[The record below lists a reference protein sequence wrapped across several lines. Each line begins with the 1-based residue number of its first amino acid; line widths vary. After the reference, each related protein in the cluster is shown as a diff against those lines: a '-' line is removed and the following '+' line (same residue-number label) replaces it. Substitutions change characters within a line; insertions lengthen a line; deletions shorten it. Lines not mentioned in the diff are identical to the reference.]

1 MIIWLHGT
9 ARSSVERVILPLI
22 SGLASGL
29 SLIVAIGAQNAFV
42 LRQGVQRSHIV
53 LVVAVCALSDL
64 VLIVLGVA
72 GVGVLIEQAPAVL
85 EAVRWAGAAF
95 LLAYAAMAA
104 VRAIRGTRG
113 SPTAAGQKGTWA
125 AALAT
130 CLALTWLNPH
140 VYLDTVLL
148 LGSLAGTHGLEGRWW
163 FAAGAGL
170 GSIAWFAARG
180 PGARYLAPVFAR
192 PGSWRV
198 LDGGI
203 ALVMATLAVMLV
215 A

>member
-1 MIIWLHGT
+1 MIL
-9 ARSSVERVILPLI
+9 SLV

-42 LRQGVQRSHIV
+42 LRQGVQRSHV
-53 LVVAVCALSDL
+53 LLVVAVCAISDL

-85 EAVRWAGAAF
+85 EVVRWAGAAF
-95 LLAYAAMAA
+95 LVAYGAMAA
-104 VRAIRGTRG
+104 VRAIRGTQAAQ
-113 SPTAAGQKGTWA
+113 PAAGHKGTWA
-125 AALAT
+125 AALGT

-148 LGSLAGTHGLEGRWW
+148 LGSLAGAHGQDGRWW

-170 GSIAWFAARG
+170 GSVAWFAALG
-180 PGARYLAPVFAR
+180 TGARFLAPLFAR

-203 ALVMATLAVMLV
+203 ALVMVTLAVMLV

>member
-1 MIIWLHGT
+1 
-9 ARSSVERVILPLI
+9 VNPVILSLVA
-22 SGLASGL
+22 GLASGL

-42 LRQGVQRSHIV
+42 LRQGIQRSHV
-53 LVVAVCALSDL
+53 ALVVAVCALSDI

-72 GVGVLIEQAPAVL
+72 GVGVLIERAPGVL
-85 EAVRWAGAAF
+85 EVVRWAGAAF
-95 LLAYAAMAA
+95 LLAYGAMAA
-104 VRAIRGTRG
+104 MRAIRGTQAARTAIGKKG
-113 SPTAAGQKGTWA
+113 SWA
-125 AALAT
+125 AALGT

-148 LGSLAGTHGLEGRWW
+148 LGSLAGTHGPDGRWW

-170 GSIAWFAARG
+170 GSVVWFAALG
-180 PGARYLAPVFAR
+180 AGARFLVPVFAR

-203 ALVMATLAVMLV
+203 ALVMVTLAAMLV

>member
-1 MIIWLHGT
+1 M
-9 ARSSVERVILPLI
+9 EPVILSLL

-42 LRQGVQRSHIV
+42 LRQGVQRSHV
-53 LVVAVCALSDL
+53 LLVVAVCALSDVL
-64 VLIVLGVA
+64 LIVLGVA
-72 GVGVLIEQAPAVL
+72 GVGVLIEQAPGVL
-85 EAVRWAGAAF
+85 DVVRWAGAAF
-95 LLAYAAMAA
+95 LLAYGGMAA
-104 VRAIRGTRG
+104 VRAIRGTQA
-113 SPTAAGQKGTWA
+113 SQVVVGQKGTWA
-125 AALAT
+125 AALGT

-148 LGSLAGTHGLEGRWW
+148 LGSLAGTHGPGGRWW
-163 FAAGAGL
+163 FAGGAGL
-170 GSIAWFAARG
+170 GSIAWFAALG
-180 PGARYLAPVFAR
+180 TGARFLAPVFAR

-203 ALVMATLAVMLV
+203 ALVMVTLAVMLV

>member
-1 MIIWLHGT
+1 MDH
-9 ARSSVERVILPLI
+9 VILSLV

-42 LRQGVQRSHIV
+42 LRQGVQRSHV
-53 LVVAVCALSDL
+53 LLVVAVCAISDL

-85 EAVRWAGAAF
+85 EVVRWAGAAF
-95 LLAYAAMAA
+95 LVAYGAMAA
-104 VRAIRGTRG
+104 VRAIRGTQAAQ
-113 SPTAAGQKGTWA
+113 PAAGHKGTWA
-125 AALAT
+125 AALGT

-148 LGSLAGTHGLEGRWW
+148 LGSLAGTHGADGRWW

-170 GSIAWFAARG
+170 GSVAWFAALG
-180 PGARYLAPVFAR
+180 AGARFLAPLFAR

-203 ALVMATLAVMLV
+203 ALVMVTLAVMLV
-215 A
+215 ALR

>member
-1 MIIWLHGT
+1 MIL
-9 ARSSVERVILPLI
+9 SLV

-42 LRQGVQRSHIV
+42 LRQGVQRSHV
-53 LVVAVCALSDL
+53 LLVVAVCAISDL

-72 GVGVLIEQAPAVL
+72 GVGVLIERAPGVL
-85 EAVRWAGAAF
+85 EVVRWAGAAF
-95 LLAYAAMAA
+95 LVAYGAMAA
-104 VRAIRGTRG
+104 TRAIRGTQAAQ
-113 SPTAAGQKGTWA
+113 PAAGHKGTWA
-125 AALAT
+125 AALGT

-148 LGSLAGTHGLEGRWW
+148 LGSLAGAHGADGRWW

-170 GSIAWFAARG
+170 GSVAWFAALG
-180 PGARYLAPVFAR
+180 AGARFLTPVFAR

-203 ALVMATLAVMLV
+203 ALVMVTLAVMLV

>member
-1 MIIWLHGT
+1 VD
-9 ARSSVERVILPLI
+9 SVILSLV

-42 LRQGVQRSHIV
+42 LRQGVKRAHV
-53 LVVAVCALSDL
+53 LLVVAVCAISDL

-72 GVGVLIEQAPAVL
+72 GVGVLIERAPGVL
-85 EAVRWAGAAF
+85 EVVRWAGAAF
-95 LLAYAAMAA
+95 LLAYGAMAA
-104 VRAIRGTRG
+104 VRAIRGTQAVQ
-113 SPTAAGQKGTWA
+113 PAAGHKGTWA
-125 AALAT
+125 AALGT

-148 LGSLAGTHGLEGRWW
+148 LGSLAGTHGADGRWW

-170 GSIAWFAARG
+170 GSVAWFAALG
-180 PGARYLAPVFAR
+180 TGARFLAPLFAR

-198 LDGGI
+198 LDAGI
-203 ALVMATLAVMLV
+203 ALVMVTLAVMLV

>member
-1 MIIWLHGT
+1 MILSL
-9 ARSSVERVILPLI
+9 A

-42 LRQGVQRSHIV
+42 LRQGVQRSHV
-53 LVVAVCALSDL
+53 LLVVAVCAISDL

-72 GVGVLIEQAPAVL
+72 GVGVLIERAPGVL
-85 EAVRWAGAAF
+85 EVVRWAGAAF
-95 LLAYAAMAA
+95 LVAYGAMAA
-104 VRAIRGTRG
+104 VRAIGGTQG
-113 SPTAAGQKGTWA
+113 AQPAAGHKGTWA
-125 AALAT
+125 AALGT

-148 LGSLAGTHGLEGRWW
+148 LGSLAGAHGADGRWW

-170 GSIAWFAARG
+170 GSVAWFAALG
-180 PGARYLAPVFAR
+180 AGARFLAPVFAR

-203 ALVMATLAVMLV
+203 ALVMVTLAVMLV

>member
-1 MIIWLHGT
+1 M
-9 ARSSVERVILPLI
+9 EPVILSLL

-42 LRQGVQRSHIV
+42 LRQGVQRSHV
-53 LVVAVCALSDL
+53 LLVVAVCALSDV
-64 VLIVLGVA
+64 VLIALGVA
-72 GVGVLIEQAPAVL
+72 GVGALIELAPGVL
-85 EAVRWAGAAF
+85 EVVRWAGAAF
-95 LLAYAAMAA
+95 LLAYGLMAA
-104 VRAIRGTRG
+104 LRAVRGTQA
-113 SPTAAGQKGTWA
+113 SQPVAGQKGTWV
-125 AALAT
+125 AALGT

-148 LGSLAGTHGLEGRWW
+148 LGSLAGTHGADGRWW
-163 FAAGAGL
+163 FAGGAGL
-170 GSIAWFAARG
+170 GSIAWFAALG
-180 PGARYLAPVFAR
+180 TGARFLAPVFAR

-203 ALVMATLAVMLV
+203 ALVMVALAVMLV

>member
-1 MIIWLHGT
+1 MG
-9 ARSSVERVILPLI
+9 RVILSLV

-42 LRQGVQRSHIV
+42 LRQGVQRSHVV

-64 VLIVLGVA
+64 VLIVLGVS
-72 GVGVLIEQAPAVL
+72 GVGVLIERAPAVL
-85 EAVRWAGAAF
+85 EVVRWAGAAF
-95 LLAYAAMAA
+95 LLAYGAMAA
-104 VRAIRGTRG
+104 LRAVRGTQAALPG
-113 SPTAAGQKGTWA
+113 AGQDGTWA
-125 AALAT
+125 AALGT

-148 LGSLAGTHGLEGRWW
+148 LGSLAGTHGPDGRWW

-170 GSIAWFAARG
+170 GSIVWFAALG
-180 PGARYLAPVFAR
+180 AGARFLAPVFAR

-203 ALVMATLAVMLV
+203 ALVMVTLAVMLV
-215 A
+215 T

>member
-1 MIIWLHGT
+1 MIL
-9 ARSSVERVILPLI
+9 SLV

-42 LRQGVQRSHIV
+42 LRQGVQRSHVV

-64 VLIVLGVA
+64 VLIVLGVS
-72 GVGVLIEQAPAVL
+72 GVGVLIERAPAVL
-85 EAVRWAGAAF
+85 EVVRWAGAAF
-95 LLAYAAMAA
+95 LLAYGAMAA
-104 VRAIRGTRG
+104 LRAVRGTQA
-113 SPTAAGQKGTWA
+113 SLPDAGQKGTWA
-125 AALAT
+125 AALGT

-148 LGSLAGTHGLEGRWW
+148 LGSLAGTHGPDGRWW
-163 FAAGAGL
+163 FAAGAGF
-170 GSIAWFAARG
+170 GSIVWFAALG
-180 PGARYLAPVFAR
+180 AGARFLAPVFAR

-203 ALVMATLAVMLV
+203 ALVMVTLAVMLV
-215 A
+215 T

>member
-1 MIIWLHGT
+1 MIPSL
-9 ARSSVERVILPLI
+9 V

-42 LRQGVQRSHIV
+42 LRQGVQRSHVV

-72 GVGVLIEQAPAVL
+72 GVGVLLERAPGVL

-95 LLAYAAMAA
+95 LLAYGAMAA
-104 VRAIRGTRG
+104 VRAIRGTQA
-113 SPTAAGQKGTWA
+113 SLPAAGPKGTWA
-125 AALAT
+125 AALGT

-148 LGSLAGTHGLEGRWW
+148 LGSLAGTHGADGRWW

-170 GSIAWFAARG
+170 GSVAWFAALG
-180 PGARYLAPVFAR
+180 TGARFLAPVFAR

-198 LDGGI
+198 LDGGV
-203 ALVMATLAVMLV
+203 ALVMVTLAVMLV
-215 A
+215 T

>member
-1 MIIWLHGT
+1 VEPVIISL
-9 ARSSVERVILPLI
+9 L

-42 LRQGVQRSHIV
+42 LRQGVQRSHV
-53 LVVAVCALSDL
+53 LLVVAVCALSDL

-72 GVGVLIEQAPAVL
+72 GVGVLIEQAPGVL
-85 EAVRWAGAAF
+85 DVVRWAGAAF
-95 LLAYAAMAA
+95 LLAYGLMAA
-104 VRAIRGTRG
+104 RRAIRGAQASQLSTG
-113 SPTAAGQKGTWA
+113 KTGTWA
-125 AALAT
+125 AALGT

-148 LGSLAGTHGLEGRWW
+148 LGSLAGTHGPDGRWW
-163 FAAGAGL
+163 FAGGAGL
-170 GSIAWFAARG
+170 GSIAWFAALG
-180 PGARYLAPVFAR
+180 AGARFLAPVFAR

-203 ALVMATLAVMLV
+203 ALVMVTLAVMLV

>member
-1 MIIWLHGT
+1 
-9 ARSSVERVILPLI
+9 VERVIFSVV

-42 LRQGVQRSHIV
+42 LRQGIRRSHV
-53 LVVAVCALSDL
+53 ALVVSVCAVSDL
-64 VLIVLGVA
+64 VLIGLGVA
-72 GVGVLIEQAPAVL
+72 GVGVVIERAPAVL
-85 EAVRWAGAAF
+85 DVVRWAGAAF
-95 LLAYAAMAA
+95 LLAYGVLAAR
-104 VRAIRGTRG
+104 RAIRGGQLARPATMKAG
-113 SPTAAGQKGTWA
+113 SRA
-125 AALAT
+125 AALGT

-148 LGSLAGTHGLEGRWW
+148 LGSLAGAHGATGRWW

-170 GSIAWFAARG
+170 GSIAWFTALG
-180 PGARYLAPVFAR
+180 VGARFLAPLFQRRSA
-192 PGSWRV
+192 WRV

-203 ALVMATLAVMLV
+203 ALVMITLAVLLV

>member
-1 MIIWLHGT
+1 MKP
-9 ARSSVERVILPLI
+9 VILSLL

-42 LRQGVQRSHIV
+42 LRQGVQRSHV
-53 LVVAVCALSDL
+53 LLVVAVCALSDL

-72 GVGVLIEQAPAVL
+72 GVGALIEQAPGVL
-85 EAVRWAGAAF
+85 DVVRWAGAAF
-95 LLAYAAMAA
+95 LLVYGGRAAL
-104 VRAIRGTRG
+104 RAIRGTPASQPVARQ
-113 SPTAAGQKGTWA
+113 TGTWA
-125 AALAT
+125 AALGT

-148 LGSLAGTHGLEGRWW
+148 LGSLAGAHGPDGRWW

-170 GSIAWFAARG
+170 GSIAWFAALG
-180 PGARYLAPVFAR
+180 AGARYLAPLFAR

-203 ALVMATLAVMLV
+203 ALVMVILAVMLV

>member
-1 MIIWLHGT
+1 VDH
-9 ARSSVERVILPLI
+9 VILSLV

-42 LRQGVQRSHIV
+42 LRQGVQRSHV
-53 LVVAVCALSDL
+53 LLVVAVCAISDL

-85 EAVRWAGAAF
+85 EVVRWAGAAF
-95 LLAYAAMAA
+95 LVAYGAMAA
-104 VRAIRGTRG
+104 VRAIRGTQAAQ
-113 SPTAAGQKGTWA
+113 PAAGHKGTWA
-125 AALAT
+125 AALGT

-148 LGSLAGTHGLEGRWW
+148 LGSLAGTHGQDGRWW

-170 GSIAWFAARG
+170 GSVAWFAALG
-180 PGARYLAPVFAR
+180 TGARFLAPLFAR

-203 ALVMATLAVMLV
+203 ALVMVTLAVMLV

>member
-1 MIIWLHGT
+1 MDP
-9 ARSSVERVILPLI
+9 VIPSLV

-29 SLIVAIGAQNAFV
+29 ALIVAIGAQNAFV
-42 LRQGVQRSHIV
+42 LRQGVQRSHV
-53 LVVAVCALSDL
+53 LLVVAVCAVSDL

-72 GVGVLIEQAPAVL
+72 GVGVLIERAPEVL
-85 EAVRWAGAAF
+85 EVVRWAGAAF
-95 LLAYAAMAA
+95 LLAYGAMAA
-104 VRAIRGTRG
+104 VRAIRGTQA
-113 SPTAAGQKGTWA
+113 SQPAAGHKGTWA
-125 AALAT
+125 AALGT

-148 LGSLAGTHGLEGRWW
+148 LGSLAGAHGADGRWW

-170 GSIAWFAARG
+170 GSVAWFAALG
-180 PGARYLAPVFAR
+180 TGARYLAPLFAR

-198 LDGGI
+198 LDAGI
-203 ALVMATLAVMLV
+203 ALVMVTLAVMLV

>member
-1 MIIWLHGT
+1 MC
-9 ARSSVERVILPLI
+9 
-22 SGLASGL
+22 
-29 SLIVAIGAQNAFV
+29 AI
-42 LRQGVQRSHIV
+42 
-53 LVVAVCALSDL
+53 SDL

-72 GVGVLIEQAPAVL
+72 GVGVLIEQAPGGSRGGAL
-85 EAVRWAGAAF
+85 GGRRLPPGLRRRWPQCA
-95 LLAYAAMAA
+95 
-104 VRAIRGTRG
+104 AIRGAQAAQL
-113 SPTAAGQKGTWA
+113 AAGQQGTWA
-125 AALAT
+125 AALGT

-148 LGSLAGTHGLEGRWW
+148 LGSLAGTHGADGRWW

-170 GSIAWFAARG
+170 GSVAWFAALG
-180 PGARYLAPVFAR
+180 AGARFLAPVFAR

-203 ALVMATLAVMLV
+203 ALVMVTLAVMLV

>member
-1 MIIWLHGT
+1 MIL
-9 ARSSVERVILPLI
+9 SLL

-29 SLIVAIGAQNAFV
+29 SLIIAIGAQNAFV
-42 LRQGVQRSHIV
+42 LRQGIQRAHV
-53 LVVAVCALSDL
+53 LLVVAVCAISDL

-72 GVGVLIEQAPAVL
+72 GVGVVIEQAPWVL
-85 EAVRWAGAAF
+85 ELVRWVGAVF
-95 LLAYAAMAA
+95 LLAYGAMAA
-104 VRAIRGTRG
+104 SRAIRGSQMAQPVIGR
-113 SPTAAGQKGTWA
+113 KGTWA
-125 AALAT
+125 AALGT

-148 LGSLAGTHGLEGRWW
+148 LGSLAGTHGADGRWW

-170 GSIAWFAARG
+170 GSVAWFAALG
-180 PGARYLAPVFAR
+180 TGARFLAPLFAR
-192 PGSWRV
+192 PGSWRL

-203 ALVMATLAVMLV
+203 SLVMVTLAVMLV

>member
-1 MIIWLHGT
+1 MIL
-9 ARSSVERVILPLI
+9 SLL

-42 LRQGVQRSHIV
+42 LRQGVQRSHV
-53 LVVAVCALSDL
+53 LLVVAVCALSDL
-64 VLIVLGVA
+64 VLIMLGVA
-72 GVGVLIEQAPAVL
+72 GVGVLIEQAPGVI

-95 LLAYAAMAA
+95 LLVYGLMAA
-104 VRAIRGTRG
+104 RRAIRGTQA
-113 SPTAAGQKGTWA
+113 SQPVSGQAGTWA
-125 AALAT
+125 AALGT

-148 LGSLAGTHGLEGRWW
+148 LGSLAGAHGPDGRWW
-163 FAAGAGL
+163 FAGGAGL
-170 GSIAWFAARG
+170 GSIAWFAALG
-180 PGARYLAPVFAR
+180 AGARFLAPVFAR

-203 ALVMATLAVMLV
+203 AAVMVTLAVMLV
-215 A
+215 V

>member
-1 MIIWLHGT
+1 MDH
-9 ARSSVERVILPLI
+9 VILSLV

-42 LRQGVQRSHIV
+42 LRQGVQRSHV
-53 LVVAVCALSDL
+53 LLVVAVCAISDL

-85 EAVRWAGAAF
+85 EVVRWAGAAF
-95 LLAYAAMAA
+95 LVAYGAMAA
-104 VRAIRGTRG
+104 VRAIRGTQAAQ
-113 SPTAAGQKGTWA
+113 PAAGHTGTWA
-125 AALAT
+125 AALGT

-148 LGSLAGTHGLEGRWW
+148 LGSLAGTHGADGRWW

-170 GSIAWFAARG
+170 GSVAWFAALG
-180 PGARYLAPVFAR
+180 TGARFLAPLFAR

-203 ALVMATLAVMLV
+203 ALVMVTLAVMLV

>member
-1 MIIWLHGT
+1 MDH
-9 ARSSVERVILPLI
+9 VILSLV

-42 LRQGVQRSHIV
+42 LRQGVQRSHV
-53 LVVAVCALSDL
+53 LLVVAVCAISDL

-85 EAVRWAGAAF
+85 EVVRWAGAAF
-95 LLAYAAMAA
+95 LVAYGAMAA
-104 VRAIRGTRG
+104 VRAIRGTQAAQ
-113 SPTAAGQKGTWA
+113 PAAGHKGTWA
-125 AALAT
+125 AALGT

-148 LGSLAGTHGLEGRWW
+148 LGSLAGTHGADGRWW

-170 GSIAWFAARG
+170 GSVAWFAALG
-180 PGARYLAPVFAR
+180 TGARFLAPLFAR

-203 ALVMATLAVMLV
+203 ALVMVTLAVMLV
-215 A
+215 ALR

>member
-1 MIIWLHGT
+1 MDH
-9 ARSSVERVILPLI
+9 VILSLV

-42 LRQGVQRSHIV
+42 LRQGVQRSHV
-53 LVVAVCALSDL
+53 LLVVAVCAISDL

-85 EAVRWAGAAF
+85 EVVRWAGAAF
-95 LLAYAAMAA
+95 LVAYGAMAA
-104 VRAIRGTRG
+104 VRAIRGTQAAQ
-113 SPTAAGQKGTWA
+113 PAAAGHKGTWA
-125 AALAT
+125 AALGT

-148 LGSLAGTHGLEGRWW
+148 LGSLAGTHGADGRWW

-170 GSIAWFAARG
+170 GSVAWFAALG
-180 PGARYLAPVFAR
+180 TGARFLAPLFAR

-203 ALVMATLAVMLV
+203 ALVMVTLAVMLV

>member
-1 MIIWLHGT
+1 M
-9 ARSSVERVILPLI
+9 EPVILSLV

-42 LRQGVQRSHIV
+42 LRQGVQRSHV
-53 LVVAVCALSDL
+53 LLVVAVCAISDL

-72 GVGVLIEQAPAVL
+72 GVGVLIERAPGVL
-85 EAVRWAGAAF
+85 EVVRWAGAAF
-95 LLAYAAMAA
+95 LLAYGAMAA
-104 VRAIRGTRG
+104 VRAIRGTQAVQ
-113 SPTAAGQKGTWA
+113 PAAGRQGTWA
-125 AALAT
+125 AALGT

-148 LGSLAGTHGLEGRWW
+148 LGSLAGTHGADGRWW

-170 GSIAWFAARG
+170 GSVAWFAALG
-180 PGARYLAPVFAR
+180 AGARFLAPLFAR

-198 LDGGI
+198 LDAGI
-203 ALVMATLAVMLV
+203 ALVMVTLAVMLV